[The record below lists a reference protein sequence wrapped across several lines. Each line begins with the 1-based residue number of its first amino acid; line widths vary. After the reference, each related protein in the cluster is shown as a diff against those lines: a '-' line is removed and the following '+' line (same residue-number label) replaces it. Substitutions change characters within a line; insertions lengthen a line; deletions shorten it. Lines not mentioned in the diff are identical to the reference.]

1 MKTPAVFVVV
11 AALTLGACANNG
23 QELGTKQTVG
33 GLFGAVG
40 GAVAGSQIGGG
51 KGKLAAVAIGT
62 ILGAFIG
69 SEIGKSLDSADKAA
83 MAQTTQNS
91 LETQQV
97 GTTST
102 WHNPDSGHSGTVT
115 PTSTYQAP
123 AGQYCREY
131 SQTVN
136 IGGQTEEAYG
146 TACRQPDG
154 TWKIKN

>member
-23 QELGTKQTVG
+23 QQLGAKQTAG

-40 GAVAGSQIGGG
+40 GAVAGSQIGSG
-51 KGKLAAVAIGT
+51 KGTVAAVAIGT
-62 ILGAFIG
+62 LLGAFLG
-69 SEIGKSLDSADKAA
+69 SEIGKSLDNADKAA
-83 MAQTTQNS
+83 MAQTTQHT
-91 LETQQV
+91 LETQPV

-102 WHNPDSGHSGTVT
+102 WHNPDSGHSGT

-123 AGQYCREY
+123 SGQHCREY

-136 IGGQTEEAYG
+136 IGGKTEEAYG

-154 TWKIKN
+154 TWQIKN